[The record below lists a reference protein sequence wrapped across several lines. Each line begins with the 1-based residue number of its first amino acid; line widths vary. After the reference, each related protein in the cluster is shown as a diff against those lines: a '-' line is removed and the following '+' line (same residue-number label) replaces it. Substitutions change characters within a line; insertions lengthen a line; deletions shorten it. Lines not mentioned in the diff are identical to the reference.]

1 PITRTTTYTYTTV
14 NGRSLL
20 TEIDG
25 PLPNG
30 PANDPSD
37 SDVTR
42 FTWDAGGDRIVRITQ
57 PGERTSDIAYEA
69 ATGLVAR
76 VENREGAYTE
86 FQYNARLQAVRL
98 QRHGPG
104 WGQAQT
110 LEHRFDAFG
119 HLVETSSSDDPTR
132 NARLSFDAHGRLE
145 WVANALGIL
154 ETLEHDRE
162 SRLIGHRRL
171 SASFEQSRFW
181 HYDATGRLEATG
193 DNRGR
198 YVQAQ
203 YDSQGRLTALYD
215 ASGLSRRSAAA
226 SNGASNRSEP
236 PLGVVRLLDD
246 FGHLVW
252 RASPDAGV
260 QRRRFDAAGRLVAMR
275 DAVGH
280 HARYEYDVRGRIQR
294 QTVTDALHAD
304 ETVTTWRYEG
314 DHLVELDHPTQRERY
329 TYDARGLRV
338 ARVVTIPT
346 EAGKL
351 TAVTRYEYDAA
362 GRLVATTLPDG
373 STLRYPRNGQAQ
385 VVSVTRSTI
394 HSTWLRRF
402 EREQTIASG
411 FERDL
416 VGLRGFSTGNGI
428 ETRFER
434 SREGA
439 LARMVHRRLP
449 EPSRR
454 IVAEAYPT
462 IVLGHQ
468 VFGVLE
474 RVLGI
479 KAAHASPVE
488 NGSNGPLAGASP
500 APTALPGAL
509 GLPVEP
515 GTLLDR
521 RYLWDTRGNLLHT
534 REPSPEPLSGASMD
548 THAYDAR
555 GQLVASVRWAQNGDD
570 TASEEA
576 LWRYAYG
583 PSQRRVLAQ
592 QGVHMQSDLTRLT
605 TRSQFEPGTHRPIGT
620 NDTPTRYNANGQPL
634 ELDGRTYAW
643 DALGRLVAVDETAHT
658 LARYGYD
665 HRGLRNRKTIDADTH
680 YTLHDEARQ
689 PLAELDADGRILRQ
703 YVWVADLPLAVIDTP
718 EGVAPAAAD
727 PSALSRIAG
736 DVRRIVQSW
745 FGSGDTLVW
754 LHSNHLN
761 APELATASHGNI
773 IWRAHYSPF
782 GAATVQ
788 HQGFELDLRL
798 PGQRFDAE
806 TGLHYNRQR
815 YYDPEHGQYLTPDP
829 LGTPDGPNPYAYV
842 AFSPLIYIDPDG
854 LILFAFDGTG
864 NDESNLNTLS
874 NVVAFRD
881 LYLEGTPR
889 YITGPGT
896 VDNCDPNRPIDPA
909 DFKPWYIPL
918 PANTADMGG
927 NYSGPARIDRM
938 VEYFNT
944 YATDVAT
951 DDSVAIDV
959 DIIGFSRGAA
969 QARDFANRIV
979 ANTTNGWYRYVING
993 QTHCQKVNLRFLGLW
1008 DTVLSTNLSGYAYN
1022 LAIPDEFAYVAQAA
1036 ALNEYRG
1043 GVVAFPAESILRA
1056 PAPQGTTRIERGFLG
1071 AHSDIG
1077 GGFPD
1082 GDLAKVALVW
1092 MVDQAKAAGVN
1103 MDEPNRTI
1111 IANPVIHDKSSNLL
1125 SGAPTGGP
1133 TAWSEDRDVRYADSS
1148 VVKQRQTTDQGM
1160 TYADTVPFIT
1170 YDPNPN
1176 TANNI
1181 SGTVDM
1187 EGYLNWLNA
1196 NGYNINMTV
1205 Q

>member
-1 PITRTTTYTYTTV
+1 
-14 NGRSLL
+14 
-20 TEIDG
+20 
-25 PLPNG
+25 LPNG
-30 PANDPSD
+30 PNGDPND
-37 SDVTR
+37 SDITR
-42 FTWDAGGDRIVRITQ
+42 FEWDAGGNRVVRLTQ
-57 PGERTSDIAYEA
+57 PGGRASDIAYKA

-76 VENREGAYTE
+76 VENREGVYTE
-86 FQYNARLQAVRL
+86 FEYNARLQAVRI

-119 HLVETSSSDDPTR
+119 HLVETSSSDDPAR
-132 NARLSFDAHGRLE
+132 NTRLSFDAHGRLE

-181 HYDATGRLEATG
+181 QYDAAGRLEATG
-193 DNRGR
+193 DHRGG

-203 YDSQGRLTALYD
+203 YDRQGRLAALHD
-215 ASGLSRRSAAA
+215 ASGHSRRSAAA
-226 SNGASNRSEP
+226 SNGASMRSEP
-236 PLGVVRLLDD
+236 PLGVVRLFDD

-260 QRRRFDAAGRLVAMR
+260 QHRRFDAAGRLIAMR

-280 HARYEYDVRGRIQR
+280 HAGYEYDVRGRIQR

-314 DHLVELDHPTQRERY
+314 DRLVELDHPTQQERY

-346 EAGKL
+346 EAGEL
-351 TAVTRYEYDAA
+351 TAVTRYAHDAA

-373 STLRYPRNGQAQ
+373 STLRHHRNGQGQ
-385 VVSVTRSTI
+385 VVALTRSTI
-394 HSTWLRRF
+394 HTAWLRRF
-402 EREQTIASG
+402 AREQTIASG

-416 VGLRGFSTGNGI
+416 VGLRGFTTGNGI

-434 SREGA
+434 SREGT
-439 LARMVHRRLP
+439 LTRTVHRTAP
-449 EPSRR
+449 QGTRR
-454 IVAEAYPT
+454 IVAGTYPS
-462 IVLGHQ
+462 ILVGRH

-474 RVLGI
+474 RIVGI
-479 KAAHASPVE
+479 TSAHATALE
-488 NGSNGPLAGASP
+488 AWSNGVQAGAAP
-500 APTALPGAL
+500 AQSGLPGAL
-509 GLPVEP
+509 GLPVES
-515 GTLLDR
+515 GALLDR

-534 REPSPEPLSGASMD
+534 RQPSAEPMTGASMD
-548 THAYDAR
+548 SHAYDAH
-555 GQLVASVRWAQNGDD
+555 GQLVASVRWTQHDD
-570 TASEEA
+570 TAREEA
-576 LWRYAYG
+576 VWRYAYG
-583 PSQRRVLAQ
+583 AGQRRVLAQ
-592 QGVHMQSDLTRLT
+592 QGVKTQSELSANT
-605 TRSQFEPGTHRPIGT
+605 TRSQFEPGTHRRIGT
-620 NDTPTRYNANGQPL
+620 SDTPTRYNANGQPL
-634 ELDGRTYAW
+634 ELDGRTYEW
-643 DALGRLVAVDETAHT
+643 DALGRLVAVHEAAHT
-658 LARYGYD
+658 LARYRYD
-665 HRGLRNRKTIDADTH
+665 HRGLRNRKTLDGDAR

-703 YVWVADLPLAVIDTP
+703 YVWVADVPLAVIDTP

-754 LHSNHLN
+754 LHTNHLS
-761 APELATASHGNI
+761 APELATASNGDI

-788 HQGFELDLRL
+788 HQGFELHLRL

-806 TGLHYNRQR
+806 TGLHYNRAR

-864 NDESNLNTLS
+864 NDESNPQELS
-874 NVVAFRD
+874 NVVTFRR
-881 LYLEGTPR
+881 LYVDQSY

-896 VDNCDPNRPIDPA
+896 VDNSDPNRPIDPV

-979 ANTTNGWYRYVING
+979 ANTTNGWYRYVIDG
-993 QTHCQKVNLRFLGLW
+993 QTHCQKVNFRFMGLW

-1056 PAPQGTTRIERGFLG
+1056 PAPQGATRIERGFLG
-1071 AHSDIG
+1071 SHSDIG
-1077 GGFPD
+1077 GSFPD

-1092 MVDQAKAAGVN
+1092 MVDQATAAGVQ
-1103 MDEPNRTI
+1103 MQTLTASDRTI

-1125 SGAPTGGP
+1125 AGASTGGP
-1133 TAWSEDRDVRYADSS
+1133 TAWSEDRDVRYADGS
-1148 VVKQRQTTDQGM
+1148 VVKQRRTTDQVM

-1176 TANNI
+1176 TADNI

-1187 EGYLNWLNA
+1187 EGYLNWLSA